1 MLNCIQIHPSW
12 NNFLTKDI
20 KQELGKIHSE
30 IGTNYNPTDSSKIL
44 RFLELDLYKV
54 AVIWLGQDVYP
65 AKGVATG
72 RAFEVGG
79 LTSWQEPFRQ
89 SSLKNIVRCI
99 YKVEN
104 HLSKSEEPPLFS
116 EIRKEIALG
125 TFPILEPPEWF
136 HSLEQQGVL
145 FLNTSFTC
153 EIGEPNS
160 HKKYWK
166 NFSNAVLKYIRDH
179 RKDMIYFLW
188 GKEAQNYKTLI
199 QEGVFYK
206 SRHPARVSPSYP
218 DDFLKFT
225 GFEETKQLIKWI
237 GQ

>member
-1 MLNCIQIHPSW
+1 MFIPDEIHSSW
-12 NNFLTKDI
+12 LDFLTDERI
-20 KQELGKIHSE
+20 QEIRQIESQ
-30 IGTNYNPTDSSKIL
+30 IGNDYNPTNPNNVL
-44 RFLELDLYKV
+44 RFLTTNLNNMK
-54 AVIWLGQDVYP
+54 VIWLGQDVYP

-166 NFSNAVLKYIRDH
+166 NCSNAVLKYIR
-179 RKDMIYFLW
+179 
-188 GKEAQNYKTLI
+188 
-199 QEGVFYK
+199 
-206 SRHPARVSPSYP
+206 
-218 DDFLKFT
+218 
-225 GFEETKQLIKWI
+225 
-237 GQ
+237 